1 MQQCP
6 ASGGR
11 NTDGRKNSER
21 QRGHSGIVEGKA
33 IVCPGSITG
42 WGGIDP
48 ETGVIKDYE
57 NSNKGMTIKDSILI
71 MPGSKGSN
79 GWSCYFGAA
88 RAAGCAPKGWAFT
101 RIDSSAGVASAVMQ
115 IPTVVDFP
123 LDADPCK
130 VIKTGGLCKTGRG
143 KRNPGD
149 PGESLIPGEK

>member
-1 MQQCP
+1 ME
-6 ASGGR
+6 GGIPMEEKILK
-11 NTDGRKNSER
+11 GR
-21 QRGHSGIVEGKA
+21 GVIPGVVEGKA

-123 LDADPCK
+123 LDADPCRE
-130 VIKTGGLCKTGRG
+130 IRTGDYVRL
-143 KRNPGD
+143 D
-149 PGESLIPGEK
+149 GEKGTLEILERA

>member
-1 MQQCP
+1 MEEKILK
-6 ASGGR
+6 GR
-11 NTDGRKNSER
+11 GVIP
-21 QRGHSGIVEGKA
+21 GIVEGKA

-88 RAAGCAPKGWAFT
+88 RAAGCAPEGWAFT

-130 VIKTGGLCKTGRG
+130 AIKTGDYVRL
-143 KRNPGD
+143 D
-149 PGESLIPGEK
+149 GEKGTLEILERA

>member
-1 MQQCP
+1 MEEKILK
-6 ASGGR
+6 GR
-11 NTDGRKNSER
+11 GVIP
-21 QRGHSGIVEGKA
+21 GIVEGKA

-123 LDADPCK
+123 LDADPCRE
-130 VIKTGGLCKTGRG
+130 IRTGDYVRL
-143 KRNPGD
+143 D
-149 PGESLIPGEK
+149 GEKGTLEILRRG

>member
-1 MQQCP
+1 MEEKILK
-6 ASGGR
+6 GR
-11 NTDGRKNSER
+11 GVIP
-21 QRGHSGIVEGKA
+21 GIVEGKA

-130 VIKTGGLCKTGRG
+130 AIKTGDYVRL
-143 KRNPGD
+143 D
-149 PGESLIPGEK
+149 GEKGTLEILERA

>member
-1 MQQCP
+1 MEEKILK
-6 ASGGR
+6 GR
-11 NTDGRKNSER
+11 GVIP
-21 QRGHSGIVEGKA
+21 GVVEGKA

-123 LDADPCK
+123 LDADPCRE
-130 VIKTGGLCKTGRG
+130 IRTGDYVRL
-143 KRNPGD
+143 D
-149 PGESLIPGEK
+149 GEKGTLEILRRG

>member
-1 MQQCP
+1 MEEKILR
-6 ASGGR
+6 GR
-11 NTDGRKNSER
+11 GVIPR
-21 QRGHSGIVEGKA
+21 IVEGKA

-123 LDADPCK
+123 LDEDPCK
-130 VIKTGGLCKTGRG
+130 EIKTGDYVRL
-143 KRNPGD
+143 D
-149 PGESLIPGEK
+149 GEKGTLEILRRA